1 MGTVRWYASS
11 FLIVVVKY
19 GLVTRNMGGITK
31 VHTVRISRCVSM
43 WVKQMLYHP
52 VECSRAYRA
61 KQLPNSDRALYR
73 FNE

>member
-1 MGTVRWYASS
+1 MGAVRWYASS
-11 FLIVVVKY
+11 FLIVVVKH

-31 VHTVRISRCVSM
+31 VHKVQIRRCVSM

-52 VECSRAYRA
+52 VKWSRAYRA
-61 KQLPNSDRALYR
+61 KQLPNSDRDLYK